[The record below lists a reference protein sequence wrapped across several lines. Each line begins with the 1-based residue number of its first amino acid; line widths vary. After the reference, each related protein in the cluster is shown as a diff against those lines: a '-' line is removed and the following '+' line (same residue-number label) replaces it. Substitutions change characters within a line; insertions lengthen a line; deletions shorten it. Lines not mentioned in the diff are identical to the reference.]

1 MKNWVVYYAIRY
13 KDGNIEDRQT
23 DFKAL
28 TIREALEMAERFTA
42 ELAEKDKRIDEVRIW
57 EISIVEM
64 NPF

>member
-13 KDGNIEDRQT
+13 RDGNIEDHQT
-23 DFKAL
+23 DFKAI
-28 TIREALEMAERFTA
+28 TIREALEMAEQFTA
-42 ELAEKDKRIDEVRIW
+42 ELTQKDGGIDEVRIW